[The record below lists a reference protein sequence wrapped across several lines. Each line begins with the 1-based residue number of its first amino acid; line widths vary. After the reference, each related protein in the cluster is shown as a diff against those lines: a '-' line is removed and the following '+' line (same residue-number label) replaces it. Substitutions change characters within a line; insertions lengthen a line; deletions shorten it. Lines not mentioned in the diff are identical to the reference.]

1 MFLSLMNVKV
11 NEKIYNNN
19 SQLIC
24 KGEILNR
31 KANIEYYK
39 ENGKLKL
46 ETEFTSSKKLNDQEI
61 NDKLK
66 KFHELK
72 GIIGLLFFNLIIIS
86 SGDQMEEYYEINI
99 LRFLLKR
106 FAFGVGEGNEND
118 GNTSLLEILIM
129 FIASIEGKT
138 PERKEYYD

>member
-1 MFLSLMNVKV
+1 MFFSLMNVKV

-19 SQLIC
+19 GQLIC

-61 NDKLK
+61 KDIAQQKIIEK
-66 KFHELK
+66 SFDELEK
-72 GIIGLLFFNLIIIS
+72 MLFNERS
-86 SGDQMEEYYEINI
+86 EEYYEINM
-99 LRFLLKR
+99 LRFLNR
-106 FAFGVGEGNEND
+106 FVFGVGGGNGND
-118 GNTSLLEILIM
+118 GNKSLLEILIT
-129 FIASIEGKT
+129 FIAFIELKT